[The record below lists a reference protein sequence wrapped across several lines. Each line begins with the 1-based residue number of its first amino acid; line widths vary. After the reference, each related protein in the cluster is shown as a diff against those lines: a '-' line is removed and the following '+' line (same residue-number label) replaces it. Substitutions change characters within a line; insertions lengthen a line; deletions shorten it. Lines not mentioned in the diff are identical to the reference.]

1 MSGKIA
7 RALANI
13 WNSAAAISNNN
24 SLCWPSKWDPSRR
37 SRSTFRAKSP
47 EDFIQTSSL
56 LRIHVSC
63 EDEGDF
69 HLHLNAVKFTGISL
83 HDFTTY
89 DKQSSIMAIKMA
101 ICRHPRKNNFQP
113 ARFHNARWHFQSCWY
128 LDYVSFNVHATH
140 NNLVK
145 SRSSFFFF
153 FFNIRRLRGIESR
166 PNERDDKALCNNVL
180 SIYEPRR
187 EEFSLSCTL
196 LVSRYVTILLIGKL
210 LCFFSLC
217 EKIMNVREIYYKL
230 ISKVVLCIF
239 YPGLNLLFTFS
250 LCSTDVLNYLFI
262 NFYFWWHID
271 IVNEQNQI
279 R

>member
-113 ARFHNARWHFQSCWY
+113 EDFTDNARWHFQSCWY

-153 FFNIRRLRGIESR
+153 FLTFADCEVS
-166 PNERDDKALCNNVL
+166 KAGLMNAMIKLCVIMYYRYMN
-180 SIYEPRR
+180 R
-187 EEFSLSCTL
+187 EERSFRYRVLFSC
-196 LVSRYVTILLIGKL
+196 LVTWL
-210 LCFFSLC
+210 FS
-217 EKIMNVREIYYKL
+217 
-230 ISKVVLCIF
+230 
-239 YPGLNLLFTFS
+239 
-250 LCSTDVLNYLFI
+250 
-262 NFYFWWHID
+262 
-271 IVNEQNQI
+271 
-279 R
+279 